1 MLLKGV
7 PDSLL
12 NLLPLTVF
20 GKATI
25 SGSTHP
31 GYAEPHL
38 GRLGKSIE
46 IANRAFY
53 LVSDESNLSTISEF
67 VAVLRNLK
75 CHNRT
80 RHYFGGVDFMFKA
93 YKCYWQNAF
102 KYKARST

>member
-1 MLLKGV
+1 MTLYNASKGGAWF
-7 PDSLL
+7 
-12 NLLPLTVF
+12 LTKSAALDCVR
-20 GKATI
+20 K
-25 SGSTHP
+25 
-31 GYAEPHL
+31 GYDIRINAEPHL

-53 LVSDESNLSTISEF
+53 LVSDESNFSTISEF